1 MAELIIGILALLY
14 GLYTIYLRVSK
25 NAKAWGKL
33 DRMKEVYGEKAGSAI
48 HIISYTVVPIAIGIV
63 GITSYCLGIKVF

>member
-48 HIISYTVVPIAIGIV
+48 HIISYTAVPIAIGII
-63 GITSYCLGIKVF
+63 GIAAYCLGIKVF

>member
-14 GLYTIYLRVSK
+14 GLYAIYLRVSK
-25 NAKAWGKL
+25 NSKAWAKL
-33 DRMKEVYGEKAGSAI
+33 DRMKEVYGEKIGATI

-63 GITSYCLGIKVF
+63 GIIAYCH

>member
-25 NAKAWGKL
+25 NSKAWAKL
-33 DRMKEVYGEKAGSAI
+33 DRMKEVYGEK
-48 HIISYTVVPIAIGIV
+48 IGAA
-63 GITSYCLGIKVF
+63 